1 MGDNKEERL
10 KIIQNKC
17 KNTSKCSVLGYFQ
30 LWNTVNTIM
39 EVMNLFRYAGL
50 ENT

>member
-1 MGDNKEERL
+1 MGDNQEERM
-10 KIIQNKC
+10 KINV

-39 EVMNLFRYAGL
+39 EVMNLFR
-50 ENT
+50 